1 MSLASTSSSVSASI
15 LFTRSTSAADTTKRW
30 PKGTAWTCPSRIALF
45 KKRSEQPISSL
56 AAGGKSQSW
65 QERKPRGFWRS
76 FPHYCESAATG
87 ALFVQRYDDPQSR
100 LSDELQTTWNDEWR
114 TYAATF
120 AGIGKAWLREDNAGI
135 SYFGRPEGL
144 AMSDQV
150 VAHIRQV
157 LGEHGVTGQWDAK
170 LGFVPRPKRLLDYM
184 LLSPSMR
191 TVGKCR
197 CGNASNAATFS
208 NCTGTTA
215 SCVPTSAVSPATP
228 RPRSQGNSRMASV
241 RKLKYR
247 SGSSA
252 WQVVWAVFDNSG
264 KRIRQDTKAFST
276 QKQAKAH
283 KAHVETTI
291 ERKRIADPDQHTVRS
306 YLNYWL
312 DRLHRTATAPSGVVD
327 R

>member
-1 MSLASTSSSVSASI
+1 MKTNPLYFSGQRWPLAHVGQ
-15 LFTRSTSAADTTKRW
+15 AADPADPLGRF
-30 PKGTAWTCPSRIALF
+30 SIV
-45 KKRSEQPISSL
+45 
-56 AAGGKSQSW
+56 AGGKSQSW

-120 AGIGKAWLREDNAGI
+120 AGIGKAWLREDDAGI

-150 VAHIRQV
+150 VAHMRQV

-184 LLSPSMR
+184 LLSALDAHRRQVPMR
-191 TVGKCR
+191 KC
-197 CGNASNAATFS
+197 
-208 NCTGTTA
+208 
-215 SCVPTSAVSPATP
+215 
-228 RPRSQGNSRMASV
+228 
-241 RKLKYR
+241 
-247 SGSSA
+247 
-252 WQVVWAVFDNSG
+252 
-264 KRIRQDTKAFST
+264 
-276 QKQAKAH
+276 
-283 KAHVETTI
+283 VECSDFF
-291 ERKRIADPDQHTVRS
+291 E
-306 YLNYWL
+306 
-312 DRLHRTATAPSGVVD
+312 LHRDHGILCSDQCRLARYAKTSITREQPHGL